1 MDVGRIVLHATLAVG
16 TGVLITLAACGS
28 SDDSGGAGAPGG
40 AGGLGG
46 GFADA
51 GVGTGGGIALDAGV
65 ADAAPP
71 PPEKELESSFRA
83 PVTTSRYVWSTN
95 PDSGRVA
102 LIDATSLELS
112 IVEAGYAP
120 TYLAAVSDPSD
131 DSKNAA
137 IVLNVLSHDATLLRV
152 EADKKIS
159 TTTLETHQGANSWSV
174 SKDGRWAIAW
184 TDPGKIEKPDPTDG
198 FQDIT
203 VLSLEGAGTSTRLT
217 VGYRPTR
224 LSISEDG
231 TRAFAVT
238 EPGISVI
245 ELTTVPEV
253 SKLFP
258 VTDDPLSDPASRDV
272 SITPDGSLAL
282 VRRDDSPDLTFVDLS
297 SGIRTA
303 RTLSGAI
310 TDLDLSADG
319 KLALAVV
326 RENSELHLLPI
337 PAAATNPTA
346 GDTLV
351 LVGELVGSVAIS
363 ENSETA
369 ALYTN
374 AVQNSHVS
382 MVDLRA
388 GTTFLDTRTSD
399 VKAPVQA
406 VFPAPDGAHLLVLS
420 NAPNGSTKAGAF
432 AVVATQKA
440 ISPKVVGTDAPP
452 VAVAQTPA
460 PTDRGLIAVRDDK
473 LKKHGVYITRMPSL
487 QVDFIP
493 LASPPL
499 SVGILAKAGKGYVAQ
514 QHPEGRITFI
524 DLADG
529 SARTLTGF
537 ELGAKVVD

>member
-1 MDVGRIVLHATLAVG
+1 MDLGTHVLRATLGAG
-16 TGVLITLAACGS
+16 SAVLITLAACGS
-28 SDDSGGAGAPGG
+28 SDDSGGSGAPGG
-40 AGGLGG
+40 GG
-46 GFADA
+46 GF
-51 GVGTGGGIALDAGV
+51 VGSGGSTGTGAGGGIALDAGV

-102 LIDATSLELS
+102 LIDASSLELS

-120 TYLAAVSDPSD
+120 TYLAAVSDPND

-137 IVLNVLSHDATLLRV
+137 IVLNALSHDATLLRV
-152 EADKKIS
+152 DAGQKIS

-184 TDPGKIEKPDPTDG
+184 TDPSKVEKPDPTDG
-198 FQDIT
+198 FQDIS
-203 VLSLEGAGTSTRLT
+203 VLSLEGSGASTRLT

-224 LSISEDG
+224 VSISEDG
-231 TRAFAVT
+231 TRAFAIT

-245 ELTTVPEV
+245 ELTAVPEV
-253 SKLFP
+253 SKLFE
-258 VTDDPLSDPASRDV
+258 VSDDPLSDPASRDV
-272 SITPDGSLAL
+272 SITPDGALAL
-282 VRRDDSPDLTFVDLS
+282 VRRDDSPDLTFVDLAT
-297 SGIRTA
+297 GTRTT

-326 RENSELHLLPI
+326 REKSELHLLPI
-337 PAAATNPTA
+337 PDAATNPSL

-374 AVQNSHVS
+374 AVPSSRIS

-388 GTTFLDTRTSD
+388 GADFLDTRVAD

-406 VFPAPDGAHLLVLS
+406 LFPSPDGAHLLALS
-420 NAPNGSTKAGAF
+420 APPSGSTKAGAF
-432 AVVATQKA
+432 SVVATKKA

-473 LKKHGVYITRMPSL
+473 LAKHGVYITRMPSL

-499 SVGILAKAGKGYVAQ
+499 AVGILGKAGKGYVAQ